1 MTNLR
6 NILNIKYNNIKPGPG
21 KILVAEPF
29 MNDYYFKRSVV
40 LLADH
45 SDDGSFGIIVNK
57 PLKLKIQ
64 DVHTDIRSFAAP
76 IHLGGPVHNDR
87 IFFTH
92 TLGNE
97 IDGSIE
103 ILDGLYWGGD
113 LNQIKSLIAA
123 GVLTPN
129 QVRFYLGYSGW
140 SPNQL
145 NQELKR
151 NSWLVGRVS
160 TTFLLQNPPNELW
173 NKAVESLG
181 SNYAHWTKFPV
192 EPSQN

>member
-6 NILNIKYNNIKPGPG
+6 NILNIKYNNIKPAPG

-45 SDDGSFGIIVNK
+45 SDEGSFGIIINK

-64 DVHTDIRSFAAP
+64 DVHTDIKGFAAP
-76 IHLGGPVHNDR
+76 IHLGGPVSNDR

-97 IDGSIE
+97 IEGSIK
-103 ILDGLYWGGD
+103 ILDGLYWGGNI
-113 LNQIKSLIAA
+113 NQIKGLIAA
-123 GVLTPN
+123 GVLTPDHI
-129 QVRFYLGYSGW
+129 RFYLGYAGW
-140 SPNQL
+140 SPHQL
-145 NQELKR
+145 EEELKR
-151 NSWLVGRVS
+151 NSWLVGKGS
-160 TTFLLQNPPNELW
+160 TSFILQNLPNELW
-173 NKAVESLG
+173 KKAVESFG
-181 SNYAHWTKFPV
+181 SKYEHWTKFPV
-192 EPSQN
+192 EPIQN